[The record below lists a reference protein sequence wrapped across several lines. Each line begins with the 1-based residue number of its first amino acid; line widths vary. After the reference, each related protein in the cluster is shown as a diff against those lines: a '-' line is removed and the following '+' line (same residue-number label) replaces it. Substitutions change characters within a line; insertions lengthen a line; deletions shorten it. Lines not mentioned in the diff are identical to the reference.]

1 MNGHGPFCAW
11 CWLGL
16 VTLQRRGVISWAL
29 SRGSVTQR
37 GAWEFSLV
45 SLRKSDP
52 KIWRCQAWKING
64 ETEVLEGFGRSQGD
78 VGRAGMVSPCSVSFP
93 SLRGSS
99 APGFYSLAWLGMGPV
114 PPQPP
119 PARGI
124 GHAASPALGIAAGSL
139 RRSLGEK
146 RQLSGHVKYVGC
158 NYFPEELAENRRN
171 QHPAGWRDW
180 VCASFPLRGG
190 RRRGTGV
197 GERGCP

>member
-1 MNGHGPFCAW
+1 MEPGNFRSSPFAN
-11 CWLGL
+11 
-16 VTLQRRGVISWAL
+16 Q
-29 SRGSVTQR
+29 TQKF
-37 GAWEFSLV
+37 GDA
-45 SLRKSDP
+45 KP
-52 KIWRCQAWKING
+52 GKING

-93 SLRGSS
+93 SRRGSS

-146 RQLSGHVKYVGC
+146 RQLSAHVKYVGC

-197 GERGCP
+197 SERGCP